1 MAECLNCGAS
11 VNIGVTR
18 CVKCGSS
25 ISHAPPAV
33 PAASPQGS
41 HVAQAPATPVQPV
54 QPVQHASVPNV
65 LVVSP
70 PKSRMAYI
78 MLGIFL
84 GYLGVHNFYAG
95 YAGRGVA
102 QLLIS
107 VVGGILTCG
116 LSLIPVVIWNIIE
129 ICITDR
135 DAKGVPFS

>member
-1 MAECLNCGAS
+1 M
-11 VNIGVTR
+11 
-18 CVKCGSS
+18 
-25 ISHAPPAV
+25 

-41 HVAQAPATPVQPV
+41 HVAQAPAPL
-54 QPVQHASVPNV
+54 VQHASVPNV

-107 VVGGILTCG
+107 VVGGVLTCG

-135 DAKGVPFS
+135 DAKGIPFS